1 MSSGRSGLRTTVRQ
15 VSATALAP
23 IIVVLVILTVA
34 IWVYKDPGARRDSG
48 QTVVVTIGSIT
59 IDTPE
64 AWLAGCVVLSVLC
77 IPLYLVARE
86 SA

>member
-1 MSSGRSGLRTTVRQ
+1 
-15 VSATALAP
+15 VSATVLAP
-23 IIVVLVILTVA
+23 VILLLVILTVA
-34 IWVYKDPGARRDSG
+34 IWVYKDAGARRDSG
-48 QTVVVTIGSIT
+48 RTVVVTIGSIT

-86 SA
+86 RA